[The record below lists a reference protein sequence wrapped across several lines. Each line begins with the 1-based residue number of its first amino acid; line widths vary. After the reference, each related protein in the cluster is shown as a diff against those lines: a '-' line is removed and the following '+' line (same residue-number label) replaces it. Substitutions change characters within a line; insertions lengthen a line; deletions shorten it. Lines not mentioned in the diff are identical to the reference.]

1 MAISRLIAHQTSL
14 RSSTMTHIQDG
25 AGIAMIL
32 SPAKTL
38 DLTPL
43 SDREF
48 AVDGV
53 NADVI
58 EKLSNK
64 YASPLCDGNKT
75 DVVVNAMKEKSESEL
90 KSLLKLSPALAK
102 SSHEVRDTSLNY
114 FRMHSISNTELIHT
128 TNQST
133 GRLLK

>member
-1 MAISRLIAHQTSL
+1 
-14 RSSTMTHIQDG
+14 MTHIQND

-43 SDREF
+43 SDRKF
-48 AVDGV
+48 AADGV

-58 EKLSNK
+58 EKLSDE
-64 YASPLCDGNKT
+64 YTLSLCDASKT
-75 DVVVNAMKEKSESEL
+75 DAVGAAMKEKSESEL

-102 SSHEVRDTSLNY
+102 SSHEVRDVSLSCY
-114 FRMHSISNTELIHT
+114 S
-128 TNQST
+128 
-133 GRLLK
+133 